1 MYAGGTSLRPTEKDL
16 VDEAKRLGAAHAKV
30 IFTKDIVV
38 DKRVRLKCAVPV
50 CSGYGTHLMCPPNVM
65 SVDEFREILSAYKK
79 ALLFQVEADCGSLDR
94 APGESLSK
102 RVEDRITEPD
112 ESMKKLHLLVN
123 ALETMAFK
131 RGFHFATGLIGGQCM
146 LCPECIPPGSGKA
159 CRHPFEARPSMEAMG
174 IDVVRTCER
183 VGLKISLSSKESVR
197 WTGLVLLD

>member
-1 MYAGGTSLRPTEKDL
+1 M
-16 VDEAKRLGAAHAKV
+16 
-30 IFTKDIVV
+30 
-38 DKRVRLKCAVPV
+38 
-50 CSGYGTHLMCPPNVM
+50 HLMCPPNVM
-65 SVDEFREILSAYKK
+65 PVDEFREILSAYKT
-79 ALLFQVEADCGSLDR
+79 ALIFQIEADYGSLDR
-94 APGESLSK
+94 APGERLSK

-131 RGFHFATGLIGGQCM
+131 RGFHLATGLIGGQCM
-146 LCPECIPPGSGKA
+146 LCPECISPGSGEA